1 MISILH
7 DIGMTD
13 AMITSSFITI
23 FICIAAILVSRRIS
37 VERPEGI
44 QNMVEM
50 GIEKL
55 HNFFVGLMGEEM
67 CRKYFPLVG
76 TLFIYILICNY
87 SGLLPFAGKAPGFQA
102 PTSDINF
109 PAGLALMVI
118 ILVQIIGLRE
128 HRGMGTYKRMIQP
141 FVFIFPLMLMD
152 ELAKPISLT
161 FRLYGNT
168 YGDEMVVDVLR
179 DLCPFL
185 LPVVMQLLVILLA
198 LIQAIVFALLTAIYI
213 GEAVEKENNLPIEQ
227 HI

>member
-1 MISILH
+1 MITKLH
-7 DIGMTD
+7 AIGMTD
-13 AMITSSFITI
+13 TMITSSIITI
-23 FICIAAILVSRRIS
+23 LICAAAIIISRKLS
-37 VERPEGI
+37 VEKPEGI

-50 GIEKL
+50 GLEKL
-55 HNFFVGLMGEEM
+55 QGFFEGLMGEEM

-87 SGLLPFAGKAPGFQA
+87 SGLLPFAGQAPGFQA

-118 ILVQIIGLRE
+118 VLVQLIGIRE

-168 YGDEMVVDVLR
+168 FGDEQVVEVLR
-179 DLCPFL
+179 ELCPFL
-185 LPVVMQLLVILLA
+185 LPVIMQLLVVILA

-213 GEAVEKENNLPIEQ
+213 GEAVEKETNLPIS
-227 HI
+227 HN

>member
-1 MISILH
+1 MISKLYAL
-7 DIGMTD
+7 GMTD
-13 AMITSSFITI
+13 AMITSSIITI
-23 FICIAAILVSRRIS
+23 LICAAAILISRKIS
-37 VERPEGI
+37 VDDPKGI

-50 GIEKL
+50 GLEKL
-55 HNFFVGLMGEEM
+55 HGFFQDLMGEEM

-87 SGLLPFAGKAPGFQA
+87 SGLLPFAGHAPGFQA

-118 ILVQIIGLRE
+118 VLVQLIGIRE

-141 FVFIFPLMLMD
+141 FVFILPLMLMD

-168 YGDEMVVDVLR
+168 FGDEQVVDVLR
-179 DLCPFL
+179 ELCPVL
-185 LPVVMQLLVILLA
+185 LPVVMQLLVVILA

-213 GEAVEKENNLPIEQ
+213 GEAVEKETTLPIRQ
-227 HI
+227 N